1 MTTISEIR
9 SNTIKSA
16 FTLAR
21 SLKRRPNPEEHH
33 FPMGVERTLTVIN
46 GNDGL
51 SSRDLGEALDIRP
64 SSVTELVNR
73 LQEAGLVTRKEDEAD
88 KRVSR
93 ISLTEKGKE
102 EAEFILNR
110 RSQFVE
116 NFSACFT
123 EEEAR
128 QFCELADK
136 LSAHLRSQNGE
147 ENEDSEGRKCCH
159 RGPKGH
165 GPHFGHGPGFGPG
178 MHHRFCR
185 FN

>member
-21 SLKRRPNPEEHH
+21 SLKRRPNPAEHH

-93 ISLTEKGKE
+93 ISLTEKG
-102 EAEFILNR
+102 R
-110 RSQFVE
+110 RVAHQVFDRHRLLRSFLIKLGV
-116 NFSACFT
+116 SRRIADRDACLM
-123 EEEAR
+123 EHI
-128 QFCELADK
+128 
-136 LSAHLRSQNGE
+136 LSAETLERIRTYTGAEKQ
-147 ENEDSEGRKCCH
+147 
-159 RGPKGH
+159 
-165 GPHFGHGPGFGPG
+165 
-178 MHHRFCR
+178 
-185 FN
+185 